1 MPKKEQ
7 RIIYGAIAI
16 LFVCFLGFPLILLL
30 ANMFATG
37 EEGLFSNISYVVT
50 QKEFFSSLG
59 NSFLISGV
67 SGLVTTVLAF
77 VMAYTVN
84 YTNIPKW
91 LRSFII
97 VMVAVPMLFPTITYG
112 FAIIYSF
119 GKQGLITGFLGKQ
132 LLDIYGF
139 NGLLLGYVAYTL
151 PTAFLLLHNTFKYID
166 KKYLTVSQ
174 LMGDS
179 PTKCFMVTTFRPM
192 IATICTAMIQAF
204 FLCFTD
210 YGIPAAVGGEFNVIA
225 TTLYNQMLGAS
236 PNFGRGA
243 VVAMMMLLPSVL
255 SIIIQHRLDKTNFRY
270 SKISQVELP
279 KNPLR
284 DILLGT
290 FSTGTLLAVLSIFAV
305 VFVIPFVR
313 QWPYD
318 KTASFSTFFIRIE
331 GSNITGTLVNSI
343 TVSLITAVIGSVLV
357 YACGLI
363 SQRSSGGT
371 RLR

>member
-139 NGLLLGYVAYTL
+139 NGLLLGY
-151 PTAFLLLHNTFKYID
+151 
-166 KKYLTVSQ
+166 
-174 LMGDS
+174 
-179 PTKCFMVTTFRPM
+179 
-192 IATICTAMIQAF
+192 
-204 FLCFTD
+204 
-210 YGIPAAVGGEFNVIA
+210 
-225 TTLYNQMLGAS
+225 
-236 PNFGRGA
+236 
-243 VVAMMMLLPSVL
+243 
-255 SIIIQHRLDKTNFRY
+255 
-270 SKISQVELP
+270 
-279 KNPLR
+279 
-284 DILLGT
+284 
-290 FSTGTLLAVLSIFAV
+290 
-305 VFVIPFVR
+305 
-313 QWPYD
+313 
-318 KTASFSTFFIRIE
+318 
-331 GSNITGTLVNSI
+331 
-343 TVSLITAVIGSVLV
+343 
-357 YACGLI
+357 
-363 SQRSSGGT
+363 
-371 RLR
+371 